1 MDAQSPVLEP
11 LPVEPPGFGELA
23 RSFTAVTDGIPNY
36 TLDVAAGR
44 LIVLMMFGT
53 LSAEICSGA
62 QGRHAQGSIV
72 Q

>member
-44 LIVLMMFGT
+44 LIGLQTCG
-53 LSAEICSGA
+53 LSGNL
-62 QGRHAQGSIV
+62 
-72 Q
+72 